1 MASNEVPNIC
11 NPDLD
16 ALINKA
22 KAAQKIYATFSQE
35 KVDFIFKAA
44 ATAADKECENL
55 AQMAVAE
62 TGMGIL
68 KDKAFKNHFA
78 ADNIYKKYA
87 TAKTCGIISED
98 KAAGIKTVADPV
110 GLIAGVIPTTNP
122 TSTAIFKTLLALKT
136 RNGIVISPHPRA
148 RKCTAFAI
156 KIVSDAATEAGVPAG
171 LLACIENPTLDD
183 TNALMRHPAVDIIL
197 ATGGPGMVKAAYS
210 SGKPALGVGAG
221 NTPAI
226 IDETAD
232 VKAAVE
238 AVLLSKT
245 FDNGMICAS
254 EQSIVTV
261 ATIYS
266 DVKEELI
273 RQGAHILTHE
283 ESAKLGK
290 IILTE
295 KGVNAKIVGQ
305 PAHKIGQLAGVTVS
319 ETTRVLISEET
330 SSDAANPYAH
340 EKLSPVL
347 ALYKANNFEEA
358 VETGLQLVKIGGL
371 GHTAVLHTN
380 VKNKQHIDYFATKI
394 PACRLLINQPAT
406 HGAIGLCNSCMIPS
420 LALGCGS
427 LGGNSI
433 SENIGVKHLLNYK
446 LVIKRDSN

>member
-1 MASNEVPNIC
+1 MADNEVSNIC
-11 NPDLD
+11 SPDLD

-35 KVDFIFKAA
+35 KVDSIFKVAA
-44 ATAADKECENL
+44 AAADKECENL
-55 AQMAVAE
+55 AQMATE
-62 TGMGIL
+62 TGMGVL

-87 TAKTCGIISED
+87 TVKTCDIISED

-148 RKCTAFAI
+148 KKCTAFAV
-156 KIVSDAATEAGVPAG
+156 KIVADAATKAGAPAS

-183 TNALMRHPAVDIIL
+183 TNALMRHSAVDIIL
-197 ATGGPGMVKAAYS
+197 ATGGLGMVKAAYS

-232 VKAAVE
+232 AKAAVE
-238 AVLLSKT
+238 SILLSKT

-254 EQSIVTV
+254 EQSIIAV
-261 ATIYS
+261 AAIYNS
-266 DVKEELI
+266 VKEELI

-283 ESAKLGK
+283 ESAKLEK

-295 KGVNAKIVGQ
+295 KGVNAEIVGQ
-305 PAHKIGQLAGVTVS
+305 SAHKIGQLASVTVPEALS
-319 ETTRVLISEET
+319 AYLLAKKHPPMLRIHMPMKNCPRFSPCTRRIIL
-330 SSDAANPYAH
+330 
-340 EKLSPVL
+340 
-347 ALYKANNFEEA
+347 
-358 VETGLQLVKIGGL
+358 
-371 GHTAVLHTN
+371 
-380 VKNKQHIDYFATKI
+380 
-394 PACRLLINQPAT
+394 
-406 HGAIGLCNSCMIPS
+406 
-420 LALGCGS
+420 
-427 LGGNSI
+427 
-433 SENIGVKHLLNYK
+433 
-446 LVIKRDSN
+446 KRRWK